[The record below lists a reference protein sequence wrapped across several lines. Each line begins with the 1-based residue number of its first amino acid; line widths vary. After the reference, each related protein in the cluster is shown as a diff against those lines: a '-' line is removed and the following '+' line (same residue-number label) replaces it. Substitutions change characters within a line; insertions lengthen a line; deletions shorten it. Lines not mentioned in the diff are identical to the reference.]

1 VCRALKV
8 VCVAA
13 GVPSL
18 AALKRAA
25 AGVDWELTA
34 GATSQDE
41 ALAQIEN
48 ELPLVLVTWG
58 SFGELVREVRRRLP
72 GMRIVWVGRGEEVPE
87 ANASVRS
94 LQDVRGAIK
103 SLPPPGGPVRS

>member
-1 VCRALKV
+1 MCRALKV

-13 GVPSL
+13 GAPSL

-25 AGVDWELTA
+25 AGVVWELTA

-41 ALAQIEN
+41 ALAQIES

-94 LQDVRGAIK
+94 LEDVRRAIK